1 MPKKRKLNSNN
12 PKYNKAIKSEVKM
25 RKEFVKEVKV
35 CKIYKSYY
43 L

>member
-1 MPKKRKLNSNN
+1 MKKRKLNSTN
-12 PKYNKAIKSEVKM
+12 PKYKKDKDKDVKM
-25 RKEFVKEVKV
+25 RKEFVMEVKK